1 MAFGADTGPG
11 ESVVAANYPVSD
23 PVPGE
28 ISYTSHL
35 YSIQIRQT
43 APVNWVCDAQ
53 RSTSTH
59 VHRGEWQW
67 QRI

>member
-43 APVNWVCDAQ
+43 APVN
-53 RSTSTH
+53 
-59 VHRGEWQW
+59 
-67 QRI
+67 